1 MRVGSTL
8 ADGGGT
14 PGLAK
19 CGRRADTSGV
29 RPAEGFGNFD
39 VEPMEDP
46 EMRRGCNGCCAGS
59 RKGTGGGMIREGK
72 TAG

>member
-8 ADGGGT
+8 ADGGGM

-29 RPAEGFGNFD
+29 RPAEDLGNLD
-39 VEPMEDP
+39 VEPVEDP
-46 EMRRGCNGCCAGS
+46 ETRRGCNGCSLGS
-59 RKGTGGGMIREGK
+59 RIGTGVGMI
-72 TAG
+72 